1 MTMRMRH
8 QQRTR
13 RSLILC
19 KAMIAKNLRN
29 AKAQIFLA
37 DPLIC
42 WEIAHYCAP
51 QLFLKLV
58 KIAKG
63 LRDQK

>member
-13 RSLILC
+13 RSLIIC

-29 AKAQIFLA
+29 AMSSNFLA

-58 KIAKG
+58 KMAKG
-63 LRDQK
+63 L